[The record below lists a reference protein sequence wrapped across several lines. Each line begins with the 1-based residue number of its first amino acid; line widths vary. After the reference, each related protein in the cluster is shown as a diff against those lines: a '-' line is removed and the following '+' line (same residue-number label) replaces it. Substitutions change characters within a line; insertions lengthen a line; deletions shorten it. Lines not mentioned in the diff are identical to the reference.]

1 MSISPF
7 HNIDVIL
14 FFKPFDVNLPI
25 SEIND
30 LKINIRESKIN
41 DEFLI
46 RKSDPEKLKLFILTP
61 QQYYNNKDKLKK
73 FMAYG
78 TNSKHIGFILVEN
91 INLIPTILLRK
102 KIPSV
107 YNGINILAD
116 LKAPITKKQFYQ
128 EIKNSIYFLFLHSSY
143 EYLSSFSILRELESN
158 AMRDISKAM
167 TNKAFFAGE
176 FLDLVLK
183 KSMEITTADAGFIF
197 IKEDIFSPPTDPKE
211 LNQIHLL
218 NKPLKFIQK
227 SKILNSQKV
236 FLKKHTL
243 DPQHSKIAKIMI
255 ENKVSIAWNNEESLV
270 PKKEKT
276 ESIKKILQLPE
287 IDFDHRTYKIKSYCA
302 FPIILPSGEV
312 DGFIILI
319 NKRLSEDNT
328 LDNHLDIDNYV
339 TKFSSHDLNL
349 LESFTNQAGIA
360 LEHAKLINDLKKV
373 FESFTAASII
383 AIESRDPT
391 TKGHSERVATLTV
404 GLAEAINKSNSGIYG
419 TLEFSK
425 IQIEEIRY
433 ASLLHD
439 FGKIGVREHILNKEK
454 KLFSHELDKIHSR
467 FASIQDKLS
476 INILESYINSLI
488 IKKEPPKLEEIEK
501 YKNEILKVSNKLSKF
516 WEVIVDV
523 NEPSL
528 LSEEFF
534 EKISEIATTRII
546 VGEDSFPLLTPKEI
560 EVLSIKKGSLSQ
572 SERLEIESHVT
583 HSYNFLI
590 QIPWSNELR
599 DIPEIVYGHHERLDG
614 SGYPR
619 RLKGKNIPI
628 QAKMMAIT
636 DVFDALVAQDR
647 PYKKAIPYDRALNI
661 LDSEVKHGKLDEA
674 LFKIFVE
681 AKVGDLIIAQNQP
694 PKTTSVA

>member
-1 MSISPF
+1 MSISPY

-14 FFKPFDVNLPI
+14 FYKPFDIELPI

-30 LKINIRESKIN
+30 LKINFKEGKIQ

-46 RKSDPEKLKLFILTP
+46 QKSDPEKLKLFILTP
-61 QQYYNNKDKLKK
+61 QQYYNNKNQLKK

-78 TNSKHIGFILVEN
+78 TNSKHIGFILIEN
-91 INLIPTILLRK
+91 INEVPTILLRK
-102 KIPSV
+102 KIMSV
-107 YNGINILAD
+107 YNDINILAD
-116 LKAPITKKQFYQ
+116 LKSPISKHQFYH

-143 EYLSSFSILRELESN
+143 EYLSTFSILRELESK
-158 AMRDISKAM
+158 AMNDISKAM
-167 TNKAFFAGE
+167 TNKSFFAGE

-183 KSMEITTADAGFIF
+183 KSMEITIADAGFIL
-197 IKEDIFSPPTDPKE
+197 IKENIFAPPIEPKE
-211 LNQIHLL
+211 LNKLHLL
-218 NKPLKFIQK
+218 NRPLKFIQK
-227 SKILNSQKV
+227 SKILNSQKIS
-236 FLKKHTL
+236 LKKHAL
-243 DPQHSKIAKIMI
+243 DPYHSKITKIML
-255 ENKVSIAWNNEESLV
+255 ENKVSVSWNDECMSLHT
-270 PKKEKT
+270 KDKT
-276 ESIKKILQLPE
+276 TIKKPSQLPE
-287 IDFDHRTYKIKSYCA
+287 IDFDHKTYKIKSYCA
-302 FPIILPSGEV
+302 FPIHLPSGEV

-319 NKRLSEDNT
+319 NKRISEDNT
-328 LDNHLDIDNYV
+328 LDTHLDIDNYV

-404 GLAEAINKSNSGIYG
+404 GLAEAINKTATGVYS

-425 IQIEEIRY
+425 IQVEEIRY

-454 KLFSHELDKIHSR
+454 KLFPHELEKIHSR
-467 FASIQDKLS
+467 FSSIQDKLH
-476 INILESYINSLI
+476 INILESYINSLM
-488 IKKEPPKLEEIEK
+488 IKKEPPRHKDIENYKKEIAR
-501 YKNEILKVSNKLSKF
+501 VSNKLSKF
-516 WEVIVDV
+516 LEVIVDV

-528 LSEEFF
+528 LTEEFF
-534 EKISEIATTRII
+534 EKISEIAATRII
-546 VGEDSFPLLTPKEI
+546 VGEDAIPLLTPKEI
-560 EVLSIKKGSLSQ
+560 EVLSITKGSLSQ

-619 RLKGKNIPI
+619 SLKGKNIPV

-661 LDSEVKHGKLDEA
+661 LDSEVKHGKLDGD

-681 AKVGDLIIAQNQP
+681 AKVGDLIISQNQP
-694 PKTTSVA
+694 PKNSSVA

>member
-1 MSISPF
+1 VSISPY

-14 FFKPFDVNLPI
+14 LYKPFDIKLPI

-30 LKINIRESKIN
+30 LKVNIRESKIQ

-46 RKSDPEKLKLFILTP
+46 RKSDPEKLKLFVLTP
-61 QQYYNNKDKLKK
+61 QQYYSNKDQLQK

-78 TNSKHIGFILVEN
+78 TNSKHIGFILIEN
-91 INLIPTILLRK
+91 INSIPTILLRK

-107 YNGINILAD
+107 YNDINILAD
-116 LKAPITKKQFYQ
+116 LKSSVSKQQFYH

-143 EYLSSFSILRELESN
+143 EHLSTFSILRELESK
-158 AMRDISKAM
+158 AMKDISKAM
-167 TNKAFFAGE
+167 TNKSFFAGE

-183 KSMEITTADAGFIF
+183 KSMEITTADAGFIL
-197 IKEDIFSPPTDPKE
+197 IKENIFAPPMEPKE
-211 LNQIHLL
+211 LNKIHSL

-227 SKILNSQKV
+227 SKILNSQKIS
-236 FLKKHTL
+236 LKRHVL
-243 DPQHSKIAKIMI
+243 DPYHSKITKIMI
-255 ENKVSIAWNNEESLV
+255 ENRVSVAWNDEEISL
-270 PKKEKT
+270 PKKGEIT
-276 ESIKKILQLPE
+276 TLKKPSHLPE
-287 IDFDHRTYKIKSYCA
+287 VDFDHKTYKIKSYCA
-302 FPIILPSGEV
+302 FPIHLPSGEV

-319 NKRLSEDNT
+319 NKRISENNT
-328 LDNHLDIDNYV
+328 LDTHLDIDNYV

-404 GLAEAINKSNSGIYG
+404 GLAEAINKTTTGLYA

-425 IQIEEIRY
+425 IQVEEIRY

-454 KLFSHELDKIHSR
+454 KLFPHELEKIHSR
-467 FASIQDKLS
+467 FASVQDKLH
-476 INILESYINSLI
+476 INILESYINSLM
-488 IKKEPPKLEEIEK
+488 IKKEPPKLEDIEK

-516 WEVIVDV
+516 WEVIIDV

-534 EKISEIATTRII
+534 EKISEIAATHII
-546 VGEDSFPLLTPKEI
+546 VGENSIPLLTSKEI
-560 EVLSIKKGSLSQ
+560 DVLSIKKGSLSQ

-619 RLKGKNIPI
+619 NLKGKNIPI

-661 LDSEVKHGKLDEA
+661 LDSEVKHGKLDGD

-681 AKVGDLIIAQNQP
+681 AKVGDLIISQNVMP
-694 PKTTSVA
+694 NTSSVA